1 MSFVNITYMYKTKHA
16 TEKYKRERKITR
28 QSSLSENCFFFLL
41 LFIDWIGI
49 RMSKEWK
56 LCELWM
62 IQWEERENRN
72 WIEPNKT
79 KKKRFV
85 HFSKRKEQRKKT
97 KSNNSNA
104 KTHRN
109 RFSEKSFMTNLWTI
123 VDYCFRHTYITKI
136 YVVFT
141 LSDWKSIVQKA
152 TSASEPKATT
162 TTTKLI
168 IKLQCM
174 CLSFV
179 RLCLCYYSY
188 LPLVVCL
195 IFISISKEKWN
206 MFQLRNANG
215 PFKWTLKNIISIN
228 V

>member
-1 MSFVNITYMYKTKHA
+1 
-16 TEKYKRERKITR
+16 
-28 QSSLSENCFFFLL
+28 
-41 LFIDWIGI
+41 
-49 RMSKEWK
+49 MSKEWK

-97 KSNNSNA
+97 KSNYNNSNA

-195 IFISISKEKWN
+195 IYIYISISKEKWN

>member
-1 MSFVNITYMYKTKHA
+1 MKTMWIVNDSVRRKRKQKLNW
-16 TEKYKRERKITR
+16 TE
-28 QSSLSENCFFFLL
+28 QN
-41 LFIDWIGI
+41 
-49 RMSKEWK
+49 
-56 LCELWM
+56 
-62 IQWEERENRN
+62 
-72 WIEPNKT
+72 